1 MFETWKTVF
10 TYINTFLSD
19 PPLIKTLR
27 FINTLSPP
35 PDYSPPLFGTGKSIF
50 FKIGVFFVIT
60 GCGKKKWNVRF
71 LVWCAG
77 VAVCDRLVVVSV
89 RLLVVCS
96 RLLVVF
102 GRLWWFLVVCVRC
115 LFKKQGYHSFPQ
127 RNIPFKFSRIKHRSL
142 VITVNGH
149 SKWCEINTVSI
160 MRLSLKK

>member
-10 TYINTFLSD
+10 IYINTFLSD

-27 FINTLSPP
+27 FTST
-35 PDYSPPLFGTGKSIF
+35 YPLFGTGKSIF
-50 FKIGVFFVIT
+50 FKIRVFFVIT

-71 LVWCAG
+71 LVWCVG
-77 VAVCDRLVVVSV
+77 VAVCDRLVLVSV

-96 RLLVVF
+96 
-102 GRLWWFLVVCVRC
+102 RLWWFLVVCVRC

-142 VITVNGH
+142 VITMNGH

-160 MRLSLKK
+160 LRLSQKK